1 MGEGERSFLMSC
13 ARIVNRLLV
22 WFSRNARDLPW
33 RHTCD
38 PYAIWVSEI
47 MLQQTQVNTVIP
59 YWERWMRLLPDVKAL
74 AKLSPSLL
82 HKLWEGLGYYSR
94 ARNLHHSARML
105 VAQKGGRL
113 PTTLDG
119 WLAMPGVGRY
129 TAGAIC
135 SLAFDQPEPILDGN
149 VARVLARLFTVSGSP
164 RKAAT
169 NAELW
174 RLAGQ
179 LVRSAERTR
188 LVRGAGKGPPAK
200 PAVARPCSGLNQ
212 ALMELGALICT
223 PRRPRCGLCPV
234 ARLCQARHEGRVA
247 DFPQRDARPKVTPR
261 AFVVL
266 LAEKNGRFLVR
277 RRPAGVVNAQL
288 WEFPN
293 VELLPPQAEP
303 GGLIRAILGQD
314 SQIPGQLY
322 TVRHSI
328 TRYRIT
334 LQAYRIPGSDL
345 PGSFVAD
352 GKWLDLN
359 QMRRLAFAGGHKR
372 ILEHLGFRAN
382 GWSTGLASRQPLR
395 PRKKVREMRT
405 HLE

>member
-1 MGEGERSFLMSC
+1 MGEGETRLFMNYTG
-13 ARIVNRLLV
+13 IVNRLLV

-33 RHTCD
+33 RHTRD

-47 MLQQTQVNTVIP
+47 MLQQTQVNTVLP

-74 AKLSPSLL
+74 AKASPSLL
-82 HKLWEGLGYYSR
+82 YKLWEGLGYYSR
-94 ARNLHHSARML
+94 ARNLHRSARML
-105 VAQKGGRL
+105 VAQQGGRL
-113 PTTLDG
+113 PATLDG
-119 WLAMPGVGRY
+119 WLALPGVGRY

-149 VARVLARLFTVSGSP
+149 VARVLARLFAVSGSP

-174 RLAGQ
+174 RLARQ

-188 LVRGAGKGPPAK
+188 RLPGTSRSPSPNGLG
-200 PAVARPCSGLNQ
+200 ARPCSSLNQ

-223 PRRPRCGLCPV
+223 PRRPRCELCPV
-234 ARLCQARHEGRVA
+234 AKLCQARHDGRVA
-247 DFPQRDARPKVTPR
+247 DFPQRDARPKVTAR

-266 LAEKNGRFLVR
+266 LAEQNGRFLVR

-293 VELLPPQAEP
+293 VELHPPQADP
-303 GGLIRAILGQD
+303 AGLIQAILSQD
-314 SQIPGQLY
+314 SRMPDLLY
-322 TVRHSI
+322 TVSHSI

-334 LQAYRIPGSDL
+334 LQAYGIPESDL
-345 PGSFVAD
+345 PDSFVAN

-372 ILEHLGFRAN
+372 ILDHLEFRPN
-382 GWSTGLASRQPLR
+382 GRRTGLGGLQPLR
-395 PRKKVREMRT
+395 PRKKSA
-405 HLE
+405 